1 MQEEKMKRMLISS
14 LFFSC
19 NECSEKEIKRN
30 KKEKCQCLQKEKK
43 WNEEW
48 NKRKTKLKERE
59 REKEREIKDARGK
72 NIRTKES
79 KDRKRR
85 IQRIK
90 KV

>member
-1 MQEEKMKRMLISS
+1 MKRMLISS

-59 REKEREIKDARGK
+59 RERERLKMQEERILGQR
-72 NIRTKES
+72 N
-79 KDRKRR
+79 RK
-85 IQRIK
+85 IE
-90 KV
+90 